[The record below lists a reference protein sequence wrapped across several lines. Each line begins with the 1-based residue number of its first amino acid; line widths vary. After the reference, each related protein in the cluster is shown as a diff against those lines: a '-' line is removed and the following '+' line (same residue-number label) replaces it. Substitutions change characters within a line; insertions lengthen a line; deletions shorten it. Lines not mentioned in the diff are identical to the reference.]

1 MLAFLV
7 FLLFFIFQ
15 YQLVHSVPCS
25 RSNIALVSSPEVREV
40 AVKVHSLL
48 SGTFSEEN
56 VHLNISNSQV
66 REYANVHGFLSNG
79 CHLLVLLLEAI
90 NRGNIEPLFVRIR
103 KNHPDLPFVAMGM
116 SAESTAL
123 HKLLLLKSTDFVLQP
138 FDELRVVPRV
148 RRFLS
153 VVTER
158 MSKSLEGAFASLVGK
173 SENFLSAVDQVHIA
187 SRSDATILL
196 LGETGTGKELAARA
210 IHYGGPRSGR
220 PFVPVH
226 CGAVPDHLFENELF
240 GHVKGAFTDA
250 STPTKGLIEE
260 AEGGTLFL
268 DEVDTLTPA
277 AQIKLLRFLQD
288 GHYRPLGSSKDH
300 VADVRVITASNS
312 DLKALVESE
321 KFRKD
326 LFYRI
331 SSLAIELPPLR
342 ERPTDIPVLAM
353 HFLRMFEQELGSI
366 PRELSASAIQSLL
379 IHYWPG
385 NVRELRGMIHKA
397 ILMNQSG
404 SLTARDFQFQG
415 EKERQLSVFKEA
427 KSDAV
432 RRFEQEYVINL
443 LRLHGGNLT
452 LAADRAG
459 TDRRVLQRL
468 LQKHSLDRSE
478 FASTA

>member
-1 MLAFLV
+1 
-7 FLLFFIFQ
+7 
-15 YQLVHSVPCS
+15 
-25 RSNIALVSSPEVREV
+25 
-40 AVKVHSLL
+40 
-48 SGTFSEEN
+48 
-56 VHLNISNSQV
+56 
-66 REYANVHGFLSNG
+66 
-79 CHLLVLLLEAI
+79 
-90 NRGNIEPLFVRIR
+90 
-103 KNHPDLPFVAMGM
+103 
-116 SAESTAL
+116 
-123 HKLLLLKSTDFVLQP
+123 
-138 FDELRVVPRV
+138 
-148 RRFLS
+148 
-153 VVTER
+153 